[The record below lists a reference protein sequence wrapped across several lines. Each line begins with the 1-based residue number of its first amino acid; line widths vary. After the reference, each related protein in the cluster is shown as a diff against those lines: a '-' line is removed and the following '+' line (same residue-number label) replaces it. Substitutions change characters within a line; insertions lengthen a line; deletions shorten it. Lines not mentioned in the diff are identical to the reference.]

1 MAKATVTCTC
11 CECGKSFTASKILA
25 SRDQANNWE
34 EWAKSNIIQCD
45 DCREKEREEE
55 KAAANAK
62 AAESAK
68 EFELPELTGTEKQI
82 AWANTIRVKVFEQY
96 SKVTESFTKFTPEKQ
111 DQCAEEFKKVNAVAN
126 YLFNSKTSAS
136 FWIDRR
142 DNLSI
147 RTLVRDFE
155 KEVSIVE
162 EKSEVQETIADYA
175 VKPESTTAD
184 AIAEV
189 KYSNNIL
196 SVSFPSKNNA
206 LIKECKSAKM
216 KWNSK
221 DLVWERKLSEMTGTT
236 DRIIEIGHKLLKV
249 GIPVAIADENIRNKA
264 VKGEYED
271 ECLLWVMNGPDDKL
285 RISWNDGDWYEKSKR
300 ISGAKWSSEK
310 RNMMVPVSSFKE
322 IRDFAECNNFKVTT
336 LAKEKMDEYETELNK
351 AKKVTVSER
360 SEFEKPDKL
369 KEILNSSDD
378 IPSDLLDD

>member
-1 MAKATVTCTC
+1 MAKGTAACTC

-62 AAESAK
+62 AAEAAK
-68 EFELPELTGTEKQI
+68 ELKLPELTGTEKQI

-111 DQCAEEFKKVNAVAN
+111 NQCAEEFEKLNEVAD
-126 YLFNSKTSAS
+126 YLFNNKLSAS
-136 FWIDRR
+136 FWIEHR
-142 DNLSI
+142 DLNI
-147 RTLVRDFE
+147 RILIRDFE

-162 EKSEVQETIADYA
+162 EKAELQPIVADYA
-175 VKPESTTAD
+175 VKPENTITD
-184 AIAEV
+184 AVVEV
-189 KYSNNIL
+189 KYSNSML
-196 SVSFPSKNNA
+196 TVSFPNKNDVI
-206 LIKECKSAKM
+206 IKECKSAKM
-216 KWNSK
+216 NWNSK
-221 DLVWERKLSEMTGTT
+221 DLVWERKLSEMSGTT
-236 DRIIEIGHKLLKV
+236 DRIIEIGYKLLKA
-249 GIPVAIADENIRNKA
+249 GIPVAIADEEIRKKA
-264 VKGEYED
+264 VAGEYKE

-285 RISWNDGDWYEKSKR
+285 RASWGDGDWYEKSKR
-300 ISGAKWSSEK
+300 ITGAKWSSEK

-336 LAKEKMDEYETELNK
+336 LAKEKMDEYEVEIERI
-351 AKKVTVSER
+351 KKVDVSEHV
-360 SEFEKPDKL
+360 EVEKPDKL
-369 KEILNSSDD
+369 KEILKSSDD